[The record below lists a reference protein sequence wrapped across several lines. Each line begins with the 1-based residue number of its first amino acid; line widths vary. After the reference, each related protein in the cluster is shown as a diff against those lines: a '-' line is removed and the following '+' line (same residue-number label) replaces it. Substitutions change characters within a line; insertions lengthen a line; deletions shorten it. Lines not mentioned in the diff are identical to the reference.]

1 MPALQSYWFV
11 PHVIVYIFAY
21 SMMSIATLFSFKGLY
36 QMRKKRWNTQ
46 NLNIIDNLVYIGF
59 AFLTFGIIFGA
70 MWAKEAWGHY
80 WSFDPKET
88 WALITWLMYLLYLH
102 YRKFKNQNDRIT
114 LIILIIA
121 FLMLLT
127 CWFGVNY
134 LPAAAK
140 SIHVY

>member
-1 MPALQSYWFV
+1 S
-11 PHVIVYIFAY
+11 
-21 SMMSIATLFSFKGLY
+21 
-36 QMRKKRWNTQ
+36 
-46 NLNIIDNLVYIGF
+46 LNIIDNLVYIGF
-59 AFLTFGIIFGA
+59 AFVTFGIIFGA

-114 LIILIIA
+114 LIILILA
-121 FLMLLT
+121 FLMLLM